1 MLSDERI
8 ADPRGRR
15 TPYGRGGRWPE
26 RTDSCLAEGV
36 AEEAA
41 NEVIPTAWD
50 PVSKQPRFKT
60 AAAALTLVAPAPR
73 KPQEGGRDTAR
84 PTG

>member
-1 MLSDERI
+1 M
-8 ADPRGRR
+8 
-15 TPYGRGGRWPE
+15 
-26 RTDSCLAEGV
+26 
-36 AEEAA
+36 

-50 PVSKQPRFKT
+50 PVSKQPQFKT